1 MEQGALQ
8 SSSKYLRG
16 GKRRQKEKK
25 EKLVLLLIK
34 ETGQYDLQP
43 LDPSHLFTYLFWIGE
58 IVVLI
63 MVEK

>member
-16 GKRRQKEKK
+16 GKRRKK
-25 EKLVLLLIK
+25 KKKLVLLLIK

-43 LDPSHLFTYLFWIGE
+43 LDPSHLFTYLFWIRE